1 MTLVASD
8 IAPRK
13 VAFSYPEDLDPVW
26 NHQLPEFAIAA
37 NAISLLMPHVEPYVI
52 KAIRSAG
59 DQLAGE
65 LARDADAFCRQEAQ
79 HHKQHQTFNR
89 ILGGHYPGVARIDR
103 WMKRTYDWLW
113 ASRSQGF
120 SLAFAASAET
130 VAYTLAR
137 WTESRMGKLFRG
149 AEPTMAT
156 LFLWHLAEE
165 VEHKSVAYDVYK
177 SVDGR
182 RWLLAVAMFW
192 AALITG
198 VFGVMGSLYML
209 GAERRLFKPI
219 TYVRMIPWTVSF
231 IFDLLPAM
239 AVGSLSEKHHP
250 NDLTDPQ
257 WFALFLQ
264 GYDPDTQTIAPV
276 EI

>member
-1 MTLVASD
+1 VTVVASD
-8 IAPRK
+8 IATRK
-13 VAFSYPEDLDPVW
+13 VAFTYPTDLDPVW
-26 NHQLPEFAIAA
+26 NQRLPEFAIAA
-37 NAISLLMPHVEPYVI
+37 NSISLLMPHVEPYVI
-52 KAIRSAG
+52 KAIKSAS
-59 DQLAGE
+59 DQLSGE
-65 LARDADAFCRQEAQ
+65 LALDAEAFCAQEAQ
-79 HHKQHQTFNR
+79 HHKQHQKFNR
-89 ILGGHYPGVARIDR
+89 ILAQHYRGLNRLDR
-103 WMKRTYDWLW
+103 WMKRTYEWFW
-113 ASRSQGF
+113 RSRSQGF
-120 SLAFAASAET
+120 SLAFAAGAET

-137 WTESRMGKLFRG
+137 WTESRMGKLFSG
-149 AEPTMAT
+149 AEPTMST

-177 SVDGR
+177 TVDGR

-192 AALITG
+192 AGLITG

-209 GAERRLFKPI
+209 KAERRLFKPG
-219 TYVRMIPWTVSF
+219 TYLRMLPWTVSF

-239 AVGSLSEKHHP
+239 AVASLSNKHHP

-264 GYDPDTQTIAPV
+264 GYDPDSGTIELV